1 MASKKKLKRKVT
13 RLTHL
18 NNSLKK
24 EIQVLVFE
32 PNSMRATEI
41 QVMYHMLRDM
51 ENTVMFGTVQY
62 KPTLPEPWPPCESC
76 KHFPAE
82 LNKTP
87 CVSCNPEYDKWQPKE
102 ERK

>member
-32 PNSMRATEI
+32 PNSMIATEI
-41 QVMYHMLRDM
+41 KVMYRMLHDM
-51 ENTVMFGTVQY
+51 ANTVMFGTVTW
-62 KPTLPEPWPPCESC
+62 KNTNEM
-76 KHFPAE
+76 
-82 LNKTP
+82 
-87 CVSCNPEYDKWQPKE
+87 E
-102 ERK
+102 EKK